1 MAIVLASTPDEA
13 TADHQIY
20 DKVQMAKD
28 DATKI
33 LSEGSSSFMEV
44 SNNVMFVIRKQYK
57 FIEWSRTPNH
67 FLLFITESILMYFT
81 H

>member
-1 MAIVLASTPDEA
+1 MAIVMASTPDEA

-33 LSEGSSSFMEV
+33 LSKGSSSSFMEV
-44 SNNVMFVIRKQYK
+44 SIIFGRSFGNSSVSWNGIVYREDLAFTKK
-57 FIEWSRTPNH
+57 
-67 FLLFITESILMYFT
+67 LFS
-81 H
+81 

>member
-1 MAIVLASTPDEA
+1 MAIVMASTPDEA

-33 LSEGSSSFMEV
+33 LSEGSSSSFMEV
-44 SNNVMFVIRKQYK
+44 SINYIIKTVKSVKN
-57 FIEWSRTPNH
+57 
-67 FLLFITESILMYFT
+67 
-81 H
+81 